1 MSLDHLS
8 LWFIILEIAKQL
20 KNLCLDWI
28 SSHRILAGVLSVIFA
43 FFLIGM
49 GIRFFAGGA
58 SGNLDTVDVRGQVL
72 PKSADTNIQ
81 NCHLLFWPVGS
92 EGQLISSRPGVLRIK
107 DKDGFFEGR
116 VVTTAQQ
123 NQQYDYKVTIV
134 DPQLMPFPEEVL
146 SAAYSMP
153 EATPL
158 KVSSES
164 ASLELRVPF
173 N

>member
-1 MSLDHLS
+1 MSLEHLS
-8 LWFIILEIAKQL
+8 LWSIILAIVKQL
-20 KNLCLDWI
+20 KIRCLEWI
-28 SSHRILAGVLSVIFA
+28 SRHRILAGVVFLIFA
-43 FFLIGM
+43 FFLFGI

-72 PKSADTNIQ
+72 PKSSDTNIQ

-92 EGQLISSRPGVLRIK
+92 EGQLIPSRPGVLRIK

-158 KVSSES
+158 KVSSGS
-164 ASLELRVPF
+164 VSLELRVPF